1 MTDNMANNIAVESL
15 EPEAVKDFV
24 RAYFKAVNEER
35 WDDVLALYHE
45 DATLHVPAVRTKNGH
60 DRIRPFYEDIGK
72 RFEKHVAEIRL
83 VLAEGSLDNAIAA
96 ATVAY
101 DGVDRNGK
109 PVEVFAADNFRIEDG
124 RIRELRIIF
133 DTGRM

>member
-1 MTDNMANNIAVESL
+1 MANEHTARPSDA
-15 EPEAVKDFV
+15 EAVKDLV
-24 RAYFKAVNEER
+24 RAYFKAVNDER

-60 DRIRPFYEDIGK
+60 DRIRPFYEDIGR

-83 VLAEGSLDNAIAA
+83 VLAEGSLDSAIAA

-101 DGVDRNGK
+101 DGVDRSGK

-124 RIRELRIIF
+124 KIRELRIIF

>member
-1 MTDNMANNIAVESL
+1 MADPISNDAVTGSSSA
-15 EPEAVKDFV
+15 EAVKDLV
-24 RAYFKAVNEER
+24 RAYFRAVNEER
-35 WDDVLALYHE
+35 WDDVLALYHA

-60 DRIRPFYEDIGK
+60 DRIRPFYEDIGT
-72 RFEKHVAEIRL
+72 RFEKHVADIRL
-83 VLAEGSLDNAIAA
+83 VLAEGSLASAIAA

>member
-1 MTDNMANNIAVESL
+1 MMDRIANNKVTESL
-15 EPEAVKDFV
+15 GSEAVKDLV

-45 DATLHVPAVRTKNGH
+45 DGTLHVPAVRTKHGR

-72 RFEKHVAEIRL
+72 RFVKHVAEIRL
-83 VLAEGSLDNAIAA
+83 VLAEGALDNAVAA

-101 DGVDRNGK
+101 DGVDRDGK

>member
-1 MTDNMANNIAVESL
+1 MANENTAGSL
-15 EPEAVKDFV
+15 GAEAVKDFV

-35 WDDVLALYHE
+35 WDDVLALYHK
-45 DATLHVPAVRTKNGH
+45 DATLHVPAVRTKHGH
-60 DRIRPFYEDIGK
+60 ERIRPFYEDIGT
-72 RFEKHVAEIRL
+72 RFVKHVAEIRL
-83 VLAEGSLDNAIAA
+83 VLAEGGLDDAVAA